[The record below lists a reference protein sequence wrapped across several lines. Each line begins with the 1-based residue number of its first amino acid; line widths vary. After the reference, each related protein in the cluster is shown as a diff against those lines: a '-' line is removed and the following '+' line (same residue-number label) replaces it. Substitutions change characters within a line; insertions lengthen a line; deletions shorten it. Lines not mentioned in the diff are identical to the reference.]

1 MVASPKKSKKQRRNR
16 FVGKGGVLPPA
27 ALVMHFSPEQWE
39 RFIEMACLHRPI
51 NGKRYAQ
58 VNRLGNAGDAGRD
71 IEARL
76 IDALLKDKWDLYQAK
91 HYDHRLAPSDVFGEL
106 AKFFTNL
113 AAGVFPMPRYYFFC
127 SPQNAGPDLHDLFA
141 KPEEF
146 KARFISDW
154 SAGKTSLK
162 DWKKE
167 LTTKVQQEVEGFDF
181 SRIQECLVRDL
192 IKWHAIDQTVHFE
205 LFGIEPERGD
215 DPAMPTVPT
224 DDELVYIDELLRVY
238 GQDRNA
244 AITLAE
250 VDVST
255 DYSEHF
261 SASRTAFYCAEGLK
275 RFSRDLYPEDEFGHL
290 LTMVLAGIR
299 PVVSSPKNKTGLD
312 RLDQAVMAAAGLN
325 VSESKLS
332 PRIRGGDL
340 PGTCHHLVN
349 ENKIRWIR

>member
-1 MVASPKKSKKQRRNR
+1 MVASSQKPRKKRRSR
-16 FVGKGGVLPPA
+16 FVGKGGLLPPA
-27 ALVMHFSPEQWE
+27 ALVMHFSPSQWE
-39 RFIEMACLHRPI
+39 KFIETACLYRPI
-51 NGKRYAQ
+51 NGSRYVQ

-76 IDALLKDKWDLYQAK
+76 VDTLLKDKWDLYQAK
-91 HYDHRLAPSDVFGEL
+91 HYANRLTPGNAFGEL

-113 AAGVFPMPRYYFFC
+113 AAGVFSMPRRYYFC

-141 KPEEF
+141 KPDEF
-146 KARFISDW
+146 KTFFVSAW
-154 SAGKTSLK
+154 SAGTTGM
-162 DWKKE
+162 KE
-167 LTTKVQQEVEGFDF
+167 WVKALTPEVRKVVQEFDF
-181 SRIQECLVRDL
+181 SRIQQCLVRDL
-192 IKWHAIDQTVHFE
+192 IKWHATDQAVHFA

-238 GQDRNA
+238 GEDRSTV
-244 AITLAE
+244 ITLAE
-250 VDVST
+250 VDASQ

-290 LTMVLAGIR
+290 LMMVLAGIR
-299 PVVSSPKNKTGLD
+299 PIVSSPKNKTGLD
-312 RLDQAVMAAAGLN
+312 RLDRAVTAAASLN
-325 VSESKLS
+325 VSDSKLS

-349 ENKIRWIR
+349 ENRIRWVR

>member
-1 MVASPKKSKKQRRNR
+1 MVASPKKPKKQRRNR
-16 FVGKGGVLPPA
+16 FVSKGGILPPA
-27 ALVMHFSPEQWE
+27 ALVMHFSPDQWE

-51 NGKRYAQ
+51 NGSRYVQ
-58 VNRLGNAGDAGRD
+58 INRLGNAGDAGRD

-76 IDALLKDKWDLYQAK
+76 IDTLLQDKWDLYQAK

-106 AKFFTNL
+106 AKFFSNL
-113 AAGVFPMPRYYFFC
+113 AAGIFPMPRRYYFC

-141 KPEEF
+141 KPDEF
-146 KARFISDW
+146 KTRFISDW
-154 SAGKTSLK
+154 SAGKTGLK
-162 DWKKE
+162 DWGKE
-167 LTTKVQQEVEGFDF
+167 LTPKVLKEVQQFDF
-181 SRIQECLVRDL
+181 GRIQECLVRDL
-192 IKWHAIDQTVHFE
+192 IKWHATDQTVHFE

-238 GQDRNA
+238 GEDRSE

-250 VDVST
+250 VDVSK

-299 PVVSSPKNKTGLD
+299 PIVSSPKNRTGFD
-312 RLDQAVMAAAGLN
+312 RLDRAVTAAAGLN

-332 PRIRGGDL
+332 PRVRGGDL

-349 ENKIRWIR
+349 ESKIRWVR